1 VQTVIVNGKIIM
13 RDRVLL
19 TLDKAEIIAQVRAS
33 MARLAQRQTNK
44 RIQSYNP

>member
-1 VQTVIVNGKIIM
+1 M

-33 MARLAQRQTNK
+33 MTRLATRQTDK
-44 RIQSYNP
+44 RIQSYYP